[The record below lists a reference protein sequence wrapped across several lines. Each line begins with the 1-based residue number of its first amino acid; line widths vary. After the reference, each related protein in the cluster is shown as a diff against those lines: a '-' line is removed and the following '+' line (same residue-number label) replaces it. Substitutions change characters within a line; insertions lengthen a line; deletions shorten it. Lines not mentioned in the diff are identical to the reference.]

1 MLANGNGNVVDA
13 IYFDFAKAFDTVP
26 HRRLLK
32 KLKGYG
38 IDGKILEWI
47 KSFLQ
52 NRTQSVKVNG
62 IFSNV
67 ASVKSGVP
75 QGSVLG
81 PILFIL
87 YINDLPDVIQSDVLL
102 FADDTKIFRSINS
115 AKDAELLQSDIDALS
130 RWSQD
135 WLINFNLEKCH
146 VLTMGKFE
154 RIKHVER
161 YKLDKHEL
169 EHVFEEKDLGVIFYS
184 ELKFEEHISA
194 KVQKANA
201 ITGLIRR
208 SFTYLDGQLLK
219 KLFSSFVRPHL
230 EYACAVW
237 SPFLK
242 KNITAIE
249 NVQRRG
255 TKLIDGFFNLTY
267 DERLRRLN
275 LPTLQYR
282 RERSDMI
289 EIYKHFD
296 GYDPRTISPNFVRN
310 PRSSRQHDYQLRRK
324 TPKDGIRGPQT
335 NSFYYRAFKTWNELP
350 RSIVHSP
357 SIVIFKKALDAEWK
371 DRQLFAR
378 SDS

>member
-1 MLANGNGNVVDA
+1 MRGRSTTTQLLNYLDKCVEMLANGNVIDA

-102 FADDTKIFRSINS
+102 FADDTKIFRSIRS
-115 AKDAELLQSDIDALS
+115 AKDAKLLQSDIDALS

-146 VLTMGKFE
+146 VLMMGKFE

-169 EHVFEEKDLGVIFYS
+169 EHVFEEKDLGVIFDS

-201 ITGLIRR
+201 IAGLIRR
-208 SFTYLDGQLLK
+208 SFTYLDGQLFK

-267 DERLRRLN
+267 DERLK
-275 LPTLQYR
+275 
-282 RERSDMI
+282 I
-289 EIYKHFD
+289 E
-296 GYDPRTISPNFVRN
+296 
-310 PRSSRQHDYQLRRK
+310 L
-324 TPKDGIRGPQT
+324 T
-335 NSFYYRAFKTWNELP
+335 NTA
-350 RSIVHSP
+350 V
-357 SIVIFKKALDAEWK
+357 
-371 DRQLFAR
+371 
-378 SDS
+378 